1 VELTQTLQP
10 IVVNRQPR
18 EPRKSLKVVTFNAK
32 GGRLLHG
39 ILTCLRRL
47 PLADADII
55 LLCDVDWRR
64 KRSCG
69 REVASELAAALGM
82 SFAYVAKNIYSME
95 PDSFAGNAI
104 LCSQPLT
111 QVSAVPIVD
120 WQLLRGG
127 CEPSLAPR
135 GLLASAIFNRR
146 RIALGVV
153 HLTARCSPT
162 GRGQQMAEFIAS
174 LPGCGPALIG
184 GDFNTTTVNLNGRIA
199 LLDAI
204 GKSILHPGRF
214 RAPETHEPLFKE
226 LREAGFDLRSINVP
240 FKSTLTFSS
249 AVPPFLRPKLD
260 WLAVRQL
267 SAVSGSASIVRA
279 KPCVFGRRV
288 SDHDFVMCE
297 IEL

>member
-1 VELTQTLQP
+1 MTQSLQP

-18 EPRKSLKVVTFNAK
+18 ELRKSLKVVTFNAK
-32 GGRLLHG
+32 GGRFLPG
-39 ILTCLRRL
+39 ILTCLRRS

-69 REVASELAAALGM
+69 REVASELATALEM
-82 SFAYVAKNIYSME
+82 SFAYVPKKIYSRG

-111 QVSAVPIVD
+111 RVSAVPLVD
-120 WQLLRGG
+120 RRLLKDG
-127 CEPSLAPR
+127 CESSFVPR
-135 GLLASAIFNRR
+135 GVLASATFNRR

-153 HLTARCSPT
+153 HLAARCSPA
-162 GRGQQMAEFIAS
+162 GRGQQMADLIAS
-174 LPGCGPALIG
+174 LPDCGPALIG
-184 GDFNTTTVNLNGRIA
+184 GDFNTTTVDMNGRIA

-204 GKSILHPGRF
+204 GKSILHPSRF
-214 RAPETHEPLFKE
+214 RTPETHEPLFKH
-226 LREAGFDLRSINVP
+226 LREAGFDLRSTNVP
-240 FKSTLTFSS
+240 FKSTFTFSS

-260 WLAVRQL
+260 WLAIRQL

-279 KPCVFGRRV
+279 KPRVFSRRV

-297 IEL
+297 LEL